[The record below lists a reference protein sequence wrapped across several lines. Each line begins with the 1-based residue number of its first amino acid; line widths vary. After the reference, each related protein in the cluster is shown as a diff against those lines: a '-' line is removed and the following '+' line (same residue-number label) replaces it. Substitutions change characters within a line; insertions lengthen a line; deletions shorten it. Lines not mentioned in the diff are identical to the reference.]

1 MYDLQYDNFT
11 VINENTAKK
20 LEKQMLV
27 TDGGIEISI
36 PMETYNKENFEVQT
50 DTTGKITIV
59 IRDIDNV
66 ILK

>member
-1 MYDLQYDNFT
+1 
-11 VINENTAKK
+11 
-20 LEKQMLV
+20 MLV